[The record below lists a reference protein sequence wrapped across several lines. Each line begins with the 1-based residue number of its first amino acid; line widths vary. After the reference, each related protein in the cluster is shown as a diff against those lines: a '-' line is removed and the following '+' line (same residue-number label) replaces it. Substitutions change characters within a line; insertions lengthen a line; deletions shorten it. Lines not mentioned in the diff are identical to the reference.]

1 MAGRF
6 IELFVAPRFPSFS
19 ASVHQRVFTVIDFRP
34 DTYIEYDEYLCYRY
48 ILDYSTHTQRLHFAF
63 NLFDLSGSARIDR
76 DKLKR
81 TVAILMHDVRSPT
94 APPQTAGGGGW
105 EAGKEVGGLLELY
118 GYWAMQ
124 VYDRDGDRS
133 MRWEEWRQ
141 YGEEDDRV
149 RQLCDEMSS
158 RRARHRERLLRQ
170 ALTQPDQRVRSSG
183 GRGGAAAAVGASK
196 VAGKDEKER
205 GATEPRVRDEDGG
218 KQENGDESEE
228 DDSMEQQTDDDVDDS
243 AREWEQRYL
252 RDTEET
258 GVWEEYRNRMRTAA
272 GRITTHTMESMEGE
286 ALPQPPPQ
294 QPQQQQQD
302 KRDTADSTKP
312 PVAGVRPGSGGGGV
326 SGGGRR
332 SPGPSPMSS
341 SGSAASP
348 ILNTTRRNLVTIM
361 TKMKEGVLDKR

>member
-1 MAGRF
+1 MAVRF

-19 ASVHQRVFTVIDFRP
+19 AAVHQRVFTVIDYRP
-34 DTYIEYDEYLCYRY
+34 DQYIEYDEYLCYRY
-48 ILDYSTHTQRLHFAF
+48 ILDYSTHSQRLHFAF
-63 NLFDLSGSARIDR
+63 NLFDLNGSGRIDR

-81 TVAILMHDVRSPT
+81 TVAILMHDVRSQS
-94 APPQTAGGGGW
+94 APPQSAGGAGW

-133 MRWEEWRQ
+133 LRWEEWRQ

-158 RRARHRERLLRQ
+158 RRARRRERLLRQ
-170 ALTQPDQRVRSSG
+170 ALTQPDSRAGSG
-183 GRGGAAAAVGASK
+183 GGRVPSK
-196 VAGKDEKER
+196 VAEKDEKER
-205 GATEPRVRDEDGG
+205 SKNEQRERVKDEDGG
-218 KQENGDESEE
+218 KRGDHDNGDESYEDEME
-228 DDSMEQQTDDDVDDS
+228 DDEDVYDP

-294 QPQQQQQD
+294 QQQQHD
-302 KRDTADSTKP
+302 NNNNNKRDNSDPTKL
-312 PVAGVRPGSGGGGV
+312 PVASGRPGSGGGGGG
-326 SGGGRR
+326 GGGRR
-332 SPGPSPMSS
+332 SPGPSGMSNG
-341 SGSAASP
+341 GSASSP